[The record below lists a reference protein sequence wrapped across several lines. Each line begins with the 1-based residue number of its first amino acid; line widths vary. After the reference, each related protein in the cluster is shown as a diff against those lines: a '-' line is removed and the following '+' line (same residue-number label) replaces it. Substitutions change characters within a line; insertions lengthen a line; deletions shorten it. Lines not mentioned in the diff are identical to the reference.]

1 MLAIKNLAL
10 EEKKLL
16 RDSRKKKMA
25 LTAMVHVNGDNLN
38 KWGRRK
44 PLHVWKRKNKSLGF
58 LFLKERWKQMKPRNM
73 GKSKS
78 T

>member
-58 LFLKERWKQMKPRNM
+58 LFLKERWKQMKLRNM